1 MIKAILFDLDNTL
14 LPMDEDKFTKGYFA
28 ILCKKLEPFGYNSET
43 LVNTIW
49 AGTNAMI
56 KNDGTITNEEAF
68 WRVFEKQYGERS
80 LKDKKVFDE
89 FYQVDFSNT
98 KMFCGE
104 NECAKQVV
112 DMAKARGFKTILSSN
127 PIFPKLAMVTRAGF
141 VGLGEQD
148 FDYITSYENSHYS
161 KPNPKYFEEILKI
174 NNLKPDE
181 VILFGNS
188 QEEDIQPATSI
199 GIKSYLVSGETNKT
213 LPYKTMLNVI
223 NKINS

>member
-1 MIKAILFDLDNTL
+1 
-14 LPMDEDKFTKGYFA
+14 
-28 ILCKKLEPFGYNSET
+28 
-43 LVNTIW
+43 
-49 AGTNAMI
+49 MI

-89 FYQVDFSNT
+89 FYQIDFSNT

-104 NECAKQVV
+104 NEYAKQIV
-112 DMAKARGFKTILSSN
+112 DLAKARGFKTILSSN

-161 KPNPKYFEEILKI
+161 KPNPKYFEEILKT

-181 VILFGNS
+181 VVLFGNS

-199 GIKSYLVSGETNKT
+199 GIKCYLVGDKMQNALSYKDMLKT
-213 LPYKTMLNVI
+213 IKSL
-223 NKINS
+223 